1 MMAPHAGLER
11 RIVAAL
17 EATPPRI
24 PVVLGGCGTGRTTAL
39 QSLVERL
46 GPDHCQYIDIERSAS
61 TPERFFRA
69 ITASSPFPTVVS
81 ETPRSAREAF
91 ELTLTYLS
99 HAGSDLPSVRS
110 GPCAT
115 QQQLARAHARQL
127 CQRCSH
133 ARDRAQR

>member
-99 HAGSDLPSVRS
+99 HAGSASRP
-110 GPCAT
+110 AT
-115 QQQLARAHARQL
+115 ILLDNLALRWWKQRA
-127 CQRCSH
+127 S
-133 ARDRAQR
+133 